1 MVPDF
6 GDFGTRLNLRSEGG
20 FGSGFDSGLSSGF
33 PDSSRSGAL
42 SESMGK
48 ALSKSKG
55 TGPGEAAQPHEDFE
69 NQCLL
74 AHNDYRSKHGAT
86 PLSMAAD
93 LTTHAQAWADK
104 LVKEDKFAH
113 SKCTL
118 EGGEKI
124 GENIAMKWTSDPDAR
139 YTGQQIV
146 DQWYA
151 EEPDYDYSG
160 TGNVMKAGHFTQVVW
175 KGSEELGIGKA
186 LDKKGKLLVV
196 CNYRPSGNM
205 MGRFADNVARP

>member
-1 MVPDF
+1 M
-6 GDFGTRLNLRSEGG
+6 GG
-20 FGSGFDSGLSSGF
+20 NG
-33 PDSSRSGAL
+33 
-42 SESMGK
+42 
-48 ALSKSKG
+48 SKSDGGK
-55 TGPGEAAQPHEDFE
+55 PAGETAQAHEDFDA
-69 NQCLL
+69 QCLQ
-74 AHNDYRSKHGAT
+74 AHNVYRSTHGAGA
-86 PLSMAAD
+86 LKMASD
-93 LTTHAQAWADK
+93 LTAHAQAWADK
-104 LVKEDKFAH
+104 LVKENKFAH

-124 GENIAMKWTSDPDAR
+124 GENIAMKWTSDPAAR

-186 LDKKGKLLVV
+186 LDKKGKMIVV
-196 CNYRPSGNM
+196 CNYRPAGNM